1 MFEQI
6 IKNLLAAIAGAQAY
20 LATYSLIKY
29 QMKRPWEVI
38 ILPIVGFIQYIL
50 LKYLMDFVKKDKNKL
65 IIVGLIGLLIEIILL
80 ALNFYF
86 IYTKAPQ
93 VKDLVYNL
101 IGSLVALFLI
111 FIIVRRKK

>member
-1 MFEQI
+1 MVEEI
-6 IKNLLAAIAGAQAY
+6 IRSLLASIGGIQAY

-38 ILPIVGFIQYIL
+38 ILPIIGFIQYIL
-50 LKYLMDFVKKDKNKL
+50 LKYLMDFVKKDRNKL

-101 IGSLVALFLI
+101 VGSLVALFLI
-111 FIIVRRKK
+111 VIIVRRKK